1 MTFNLLISCM
11 HQNDTSIIERSNVQS
26 DAVVVNQC
34 DHDSINEFDFVNKD
48 GRTCHVKFINTTE
61 RGLSRSRNL
70 AIRHAWADIC
80 LICDDDEILAD
91 DCEDS
96 IIRAY
101 SENPDAGLIAFALI
115 RNDNGKQ
122 YPKERKMLGFK
133 QILKTSSLQLT
144 FSRNLIKK
152 HGIMFDEKMGS
163 GTGNGG
169 GEENMFMFAVKKRKI
184 KMLYYPHVIATVNPG
199 ESQWFCGYNQRYF
212 ENLGWTDRRLFGPIL
227 GLIYLI
233 YWPIFRRGEYAKD
246 GVTTLQALKS
256 SLRGYFSKR

>member
-1 MTFNLLISCM
+1 
-11 HQNDTSIIERSNVQS
+11 
-26 DAVVVNQC
+26 
-34 DHDSINEFDFVNKD
+34 
-48 GRTCHVKFINTTE
+48 
-61 RGLSRSRNL
+61 
-70 AIRHAWADIC
+70 
-80 LICDDDEILAD
+80 
-91 DCEDS
+91 
-96 IIRAY
+96 
-101 SENPDAGLIAFALI
+101 
-115 RNDNGKQ
+115 
-122 YPKERKMLGFK
+122 
-133 QILKTSSLQLT
+133 
-144 FSRNLIKK
+144 
-152 HGIMFDEKMGS
+152 MFDEKMGS